1 MNPKSEIKRKILVV
15 DDSVENL
22 KLLINLLSE
31 DYELIIAKSGE
42 KAIELAN
49 SNNDLDLIL
58 LDIIMPGGMNGFDV
72 CKEIKTSRNLKH
84 IPIIFLT
91 GLNDTEDETLGL
103 KLGGA
108 DYITKPFQPE
118 IVLARIRTQLR
129 LISEKEKS
137 RNLLE
142 ILLPKNV
149 IEEYNETGKYNPVIH
164 ENITILFCDLIDFT
178 KTTSNIPVTI
188 LVEELSELF
197 TEFDSIMSRNE
208 CMRIKTIG
216 DGYMAVCGIIER
228 EDHAERII
236 RAGLEMISYI
246 ENRQGE
252 ISWRC
257 RIGVHSGR
265 AISGIIGKQRF
276 QFDLLGDDVNLAS
289 RVESNA
295 LPMSLTTTKSTI
307 DKLTQNNFSYES
319 IGLHDLKGKGQLEL
333 FKVITKNT

>member
-1 MNPKSEIKRKILVV
+1 MKQESEIKRKLLVV

-22 KLLINLLSE
+22 KLLINLLST
-31 DYELIIAKSGE
+31 DYELVIAKSGE
-42 KAIELAN
+42 KALELVN
-49 SNNDLDLIL
+49 SNSDLDLIL
-58 LDIIMPGGMNGFDV
+58 LDIIMPGGINGYEV
-72 CKEIKTSRNLKH
+72 CEKIKTTRNLKH

-108 DYITKPFQPE
+108 DYITKPFQAE

-129 LISEKEKS
+129 LIEEKEKS

-149 IEEYNETGKYNPVIH
+149 IEEYKETGKYNPVIH

-178 KTTSNIPVTI
+178 RTTSDIPVTI

-216 DGYMAVCGIIER
+216 DGYMAVCGIIDR
-228 EDHAERII
+228 EDHAERIVQ
-236 RAGLEMISYI
+236 AGSEMISYLEKRSGKI
-246 ENRQGE
+246 R
-252 ISWRC
+252 WRC
-257 RIGVHSGR
+257 RIGIHSGK

-295 LPMSLTTTKSTI
+295 MPMSLITTKSTI
-307 DKLTQNNFSYES
+307 DKLPQDNFSYES

-333 FKVITKNT
+333 FKIIVNNT